1 MENMTEEHKKNI
13 LDLFVE
19 GARKGFT
26 IGTTSLL
33 PNVIMAFVIIRI
45 FGRNRAAPFDRRGL
59 SAYYGTVGT
68 SRRSSHCDYRF
79 SHEHGRSHWYLNELI
94 HAGHYGSYPGH
105 CDGSRYLS
113 DGKPCSKCGTLPRH
127 FRCEQS
133 PLFCDHYD
141 LLNKHPAIHLGYA
154 FNHALLLNVVE
165 QNCDRRT
172 DLLWKIQNHFLNF

>member
-1 MENMTEEHKKNI
+1 MENMTEEHKKKCSGPFRRRSSQGI
-13 LDLFVE
+13 HYWHHQFVTQCNY
-19 GARKGFT
+19 G
-26 IGTTSLL
+26 ICHYS
-33 PNVIMAFVIIRI
+33 N
-45 FGRNRAAPFDRRGL
+45 FGRNRTAPFDWRGL
-59 SAYYGTVGT
+59 SAYNGTVGT
-68 SRRSSHCDYRF
+68 SRRSSHCYYRF

-113 DGKPCSKCGTLPRH
+113 DGKPCSKCGALPRH

-141 LLNKHPAIHLGYA
+141 LLNKHPAVHLGYA

-165 QNCDRRT
+165 KNCNRRT
-172 DLLWKIQNHFLNF
+172 DLL